1 MNHILMECP
10 LNQGKEIWNHLK
22 QEWERKIPK
31 APWLKPTIEL
41 VRGLG
46 SVQLKNQPKWINEA
60 YIERIS
66 EAVWLIWSI
75 RNNRVFNKK
84 EIPKAAAIRMLK
96 EALETKK
103 ELEWI
108 YITKIKGLSKR
119 DKRTKELEKKWGK
132 RNEAENEQRY

>member
-22 QEWERKIPK
+22 QEWERNIPK

-46 SVQLKNQPKWINEA
+46 SVQLKNQPRWTNEA
-60 YIERIS
+60 YIKRIS

-84 EIPKAAAIRMLK
+84 EIFKAVAIRMLK

-103 ELEWI
+103 EIEWI
-108 YITKIKGLSKR
+108 YTTKIKGLSKK

-132 RNEAENEQRY
+132 RNETDNDQRH